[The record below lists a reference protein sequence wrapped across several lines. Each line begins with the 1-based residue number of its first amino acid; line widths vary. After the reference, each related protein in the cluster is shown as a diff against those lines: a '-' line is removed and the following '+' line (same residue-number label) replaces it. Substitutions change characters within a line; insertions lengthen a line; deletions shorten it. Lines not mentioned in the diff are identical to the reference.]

1 MKGKPRVSWQEA
13 WTSDKQG
20 RWSIPFRTRLSVAA
34 SDLMPVETAWYLVY
48 EHISRDL
55 KIFPAKVDGIAT
67 TFQHQSFNA
76 DDASTV
82 PWRTGNPCL
91 HRPAAVFGRPLWNG
105 EPEGIDDRIVWHIDR
120 LLTWIDAAAS
130 NELVIDGE
138 HFELP
143 SGPGQTSFPV
153 IGFLGSENEL
163 DFWAGKAAEWGW
175 ADLAR
180 LPKALSTY
188 VVKTFR
194 DRDRKVI
201 LDLRWGSL
209 INSLEPSNTAIWVA
223 LDGLPVLNP
232 WVLPSTWA
240 SLRSLLTCVGID
252 LSTILVDAG
261 ADRRRRNDGRSV
273 TLLLGFPL
281 SVKIG
286 DDSSRYHW
294 IAVDGVGL
302 SDRSTKKDGFRAVEK
317 AWRLMDRSRASSAS
331 TLNWVRT
338 VNWEPEE
345 IRTRGAC
352 EGGHGSRRLLIIGAG
367 AFGSAVS
374 ENLVRMGMT
383 ELGVSDADRLD
394 MGNLTRHSLGMDAV
408 GHNKATALANAL
420 NLIMPDANVAGFASS
435 FPPEDPKT
443 AEEFR
448 AYDVVIDCT
457 ASDSVLD
464 AMSCFEW
471 GGEKLFVSLSMTWRA
486 EGLLVFTASEASFPA
501 VDARER
507 FAEIDLPPT
516 DLGDARMEGIGCWH
530 PVFPAS
536 AADVRLWSAIGAKA
550 ILRAM
555 ENPGRSLEY
564 FRQSQDGTVERVDG

>member
-1 MKGKPRVSWQEA
+1 M
-13 WTSDKQG
+13 
-20 RWSIPFRTRLSVAA
+20 
-34 SDLMPVETAWYLVY
+34 VY
-48 EHISRDL
+48 EHINRDL

-76 DDASTV
+76 DDATTV
-82 PWRTGNPCL
+82 PWRVGNPCL
-91 HRPAAVFGRPLWNG
+91 HRPAALFGRPSWNG
-105 EPEGIDDRIVWHIDR
+105 EPEALDDRIVWHIDR

-153 IGFLGSENEL
+153 IGFLGSRDEL
-163 DFWAGKAAEWGW
+163 HFWAERNSEWGW
-175 ADLAR
+175 ADLAK
-180 LPKALSTY
+180 LPRAVSTY

-194 DRDRKVI
+194 DRDRKAI
-201 LDLRWGSL
+201 LDMRWGALIESL
-209 INSLEPSNTAIWVA
+209 KPSSAAIWIA
-223 LDGLPVLNP
+223 LDGLPVLGP
-232 WVLPSTWA
+232 WVLPRTWA
-240 SLRSLLTCVGID
+240 SLMALLID
-252 LSTILVDAG
+252 AGVNLPSILVDAG
-261 ADRRRRNDGRSV
+261 ADRRRRDDRGSV

-281 SVKIG
+281 SITIG
-286 DDSSRYHW
+286 DDPSRYHW
-294 IAVDGVGL
+294 IAVDGIGL
-302 SDRSTKKDGFRAVEK
+302 SDRSTKKDGFRSVEK
-317 AWRLMDRSRASSAS
+317 AWRMMDRSRVSSAS

-345 IRTRGAC
+345 IRTRGASDI
-352 EGGHGSRRLLIIGAG
+352 EHGSRRLLIIGAG
-367 AFGSAVS
+367 ALGSAVA

-394 MGNLTRHSLGMDAV
+394 MGNLTRHALGMDAV
-408 GHNKATALANAL
+408 GHNKATGLASAL
-420 NLIMPDANVAGFASS
+420 NLIMPDADVAGFTSS
-435 FPPEDPKT
+435 FPPEDPKI

-448 AYDVVIDCT
+448 TYDIIIDCT

-486 EGLLVFTASEASFPA
+486 EGLLVFTASETSFPA

-516 DLGDARMEGIGCWH
+516 DLGEARMEGIGCWH

-536 AADVRLWSAIGAKA
+536 AADVRLWSAVGTKA

-555 ENPGRSLEY
+555 QNPGRGLEY
-564 FRQSQDGTVERVDG
+564 FRQSVDGTVERVDG